1 MIDNDIIII
10 IIIIIII
17 SAPASEMSTRVETF
31 DTNQQT

>member
-1 MIDNDIIII
+1 MIDDDIV

-17 SAPASEMSTRVETF
+17 SASASEMSTRVETF